1 MSFLPFCPQRE
12 RWTLTG
18 ASIPPTSWLPSRK
31 IRRVAGKRTNTPLS
45 PTLVSCTQPNQ
56 VKWAAL
62 ENHATLVTS
71 KILLAP
77 ETFAFHF
84 LLAVI
89 YKILPFSVGEVPRR
103 SFMLPVIDNPV
114 VCGSIPDMPPVLG
127 LRYCRIATPPLS
139 SCSLQSPGVRRYLCG
154 RGIWWG
160 SWESCCRC
168 WVRGRYRG
176 HRRGGW
182 HPYRGRSGRW
192 SVWAID
198 RSPWPSVRDA

>member
-31 IRRVAGKRTNTPLS
+31 IRRIASKRANMPLS

-56 VKWAAL
+56 VKRAAL

-89 YKILPFSVGEVPRR
+89 YKILSFSVGEVPRC
-103 SFMLPVIDNPV
+103 SLMLPVIDNPV
-114 VCGSIPDMPPVLG
+114 VCGSIPDMIPELG
-127 LRYCRIATPPLS
+127 LRYCRIATPPLTS
-139 SCSLQSPGVRRYLCG
+139 RSLQRPCVRRYLCL

-160 SWESCCRC
+160 CWKRCCC
-168 WVRGRYRG
+168 S
-176 HRRGGW
+176 
-182 HPYRGRSGRW
+182 YRGRVPLRRW
-192 SVWAID
+192 G
-198 RSPWPSVRDA
+198 PG